1 MKKVLCR
8 IALIFLVCLSQSVI
22 AQGYCSIHDDD
33 CIHYSE
39 RQDIRCLECLMNEP
53 YKDSI
58 IIVKDSI
65 ISTQHKFIE
74 STDKVIV
81 DLDLQLVKSRTDLI
95 IMKEKRKRAY
105 IFGGATTLGAFLLT
119 FFMML

>member
-1 MKKVLCR
+1 
-8 IALIFLVCLSQSVI
+8 
-22 AQGYCSIHDDD
+22 
-33 CIHYSE
+33 
-39 RQDIRCLECLMNEP
+39 MNEP